1 MKVLL
6 TLTTLLVVTVHGFSN
21 SKEYLKLY
29 RNPIK
34 NVKAYVI
41 NEVASVARPVTRE
54 IRKFDFDNVPPIH
67 LGLQRGPFAVAWNQD
82 T

>member
-6 TLTTLLVVTVHGFSN
+6 TLTTLLFFTVHGFSN

-41 NEVASVARPVTRE
+41 NEVARPVTPE

>member
-1 MKVLL
+1 MKLLL
-6 TLTTLLVVTVHGFSN
+6 TFSTLLVFTVHGFSN

-29 RNPIK
+29 RNPIN

-41 NEVASVARPVTRE
+41 NEITRPVTQE
-54 IRKFDFDNVPPIH
+54 VRKFDFDNVPPIH
-67 LGLQRGPFAVAWNQD
+67 LGLQRGPFAVAWNQK